1 MLATTWLHP
10 RISLCPWNRASSNDL
25 CSLTVLSYRL
35 WCKVSMASLR
45 TAMSS
50 DSGEG
55 KLGQEA
61 EQETPGLLPQP
72 WVTPMRISNPDQE
85 CSVSCACL
93 GR

>member
-1 MLATTWLHP
+1 
-10 RISLCPWNRASSNDL
+10 
-25 CSLTVLSYRL
+25 
-35 WCKVSMASLR
+35 
-45 TAMSS
+45 MSS